1 MYEEQSRE
9 MRDEILK
16 GLNLSFQKLISEKKK
31 SNSKLAFVEDDKVIT
46 VKAVE
51 I

>member
-1 MYEEQSRE
+1 MIEAQSRE
-9 MRDEILK
+9 LREDILK
-16 GLNLSFQKLISEKKK
+16 GLSLSFQKLISEKKK
-31 SNSKLAFVEDDKVIT
+31 SNSTLAFAKDDKVIK

>member
-9 MRDEILK
+9 LREEILK
-16 GLNLSFQKLISEKKK
+16 GLELTFERLVSEKKK
-31 SNSKLAFVEDDKVIT
+31 TNSQLAFAEDDKVIT
-46 VKAVE
+46 IKAVD